1 NYLHFFFFQAEDG
14 IRDRNVTG
22 VQTCALPI
30 FLLDADD
37 HPLAPARVPNARAH
51 AKRQIVAER
60 LAEGRVRL
68 AHDPAARF
76 RPRVERRQVDRKST
90 RLNSSHV
97 SISYAVFCL
106 KKKTKT
112 YRSTAPRL
120 ERAPARELCQS
131 GVPPF
136 AELVVPRARFLRA
149 GARTLPGA
157 ATYTFRS
164 ARSL

>member
-76 RPRVERRQVDRKST
+76 RPRVERRQVLLRHLAQEAR
-90 RLNSSHV
+90 RLAHA
-97 SISYAVFCL
+97 ISVD
-106 KKKTKT
+106 TPVQ
-112 YRSTAPRL
+112 RV
-120 ERAPARELCQS
+120 REVEPL
-131 GVPPF
+131 
-136 AELVVPRARFLRA
+136 A
-149 GARTLPGA
+149 GARDANIAEPPLFLDLLGILERPRMGEHA
-157 ATYTFRS
+157 LLEAGEED
-164 ARSL
+164 